1 MKPNPL
7 PLLRALSR
15 AVKADRNLPCNWH
28 GPLIDLVDLLLS
40 DPDPAV
46 SIQAARV
53 VIEMVAANRR
63 LIHEETNK
71 VRTPTT

>member
-15 AVKADRNLPCNWH
+15 AVKTDRNVPHNWRS
-28 GPLIDLVDLLLS
+28 PLIDLVDLLLC

-46 SIQAARV
+46 SVQAARV
-53 VIEMVAANRR
+53 LIEMAAANLR
-63 LIHEETNK
+63 LIREET
-71 VRTPTT
+71 VPHS